1 VCDVRSISP
10 LKKGSDPFSLG
21 SWHCLV
27 RGVVRRG
34 SDKRDMGWSRRVSDN
49 RQDSNQLRLAR
60 APRGGLRGPSPPVHP
75 ATTASRPVR

>member
-1 VCDVRSISP
+1 VCDVRSINP
-10 LKKGSDPFSLG
+10 LKKGSGPFSLG

-60 APRGGLRGPSPPVHP
+60 APRGGCVVFVRAPVNL
-75 ATTASRPVR
+75 